1 MNTWIPEPAQS
12 FIAANTR
19 RIAAMSL
26 AELDAEVHRLVAAHE
41 QLVDH
46 ECVNLYAG
54 TNVMNPRAAK
64 LLASSIGSRPSLGHP
79 GDKYNKGMVY
89 AEQIELIT
97 AQLFRQLFHAD
108 FIEYRA
114 PSGSIANLFAFMAVC
129 KPGDLIFSFS
139 DSAAGHPTHHANG
152 AAGLYGLR
160 VQNVPFDEARM
171 DVDADALARLARQE
185 KPKLIIVAG
194 SMCLFPYSVAKVR
207 AIADEIG
214 AVVMYDA
221 AHMSGMMAGGEFQ
234 QPLAEGAHL
243 MTSSTYK
250 SLGGPPSGFIATSDP
265 ALAERLDA
273 IAYPGLTANFDLSKT
288 AAMAIA
294 LMDLR
299 EHGPAYARA
308 CIANAQALAQA
319 MHQRGLDVHY
329 VSGRGGFTASQHVA
343 LRANTYGGG
352 NAACKVLER
361 ANLLMTSI
369 GLPGE
374 QVAGDANAIRIGT
387 QEVTRQGMTPDAMRQ
402 IADFVGRV
410 LVVGEPPEQVRPEV
424 VRFRAGYQTLAFIR

>member
-1 MNTWIPEPAQS
+1 
-12 FIAANTR
+12 
-19 RIAAMSL
+19 
-26 AELDAEVHRLVAAHE
+26 
-41 QLVDH
+41 
-46 ECVNLYAG
+46 
-54 TNVMNPRAAK
+54 
-64 LLASSIGSRPSLGHP
+64 
-79 GDKYNKGMVY
+79 
-89 AEQIELIT
+89 
-97 AQLFRQLFHAD
+97 
-108 FIEYRA
+108 
-114 PSGSIANLFAFMAVC
+114 
-129 KPGDLIFSFS
+129 
-139 DSAAGHPTHHANG
+139 
-152 AAGLYGLR
+152 
-160 VQNVPFDEARM
+160 DEARM
-171 DVDADALARLARQE
+171 DVDADALARLAWQE

-221 AHMSGMMAGGEFQ
+221 AHMSGMIAGGEFQ

-410 LVVGEPPEQVRPEV
+410 LVDGEPPEQVRVEV